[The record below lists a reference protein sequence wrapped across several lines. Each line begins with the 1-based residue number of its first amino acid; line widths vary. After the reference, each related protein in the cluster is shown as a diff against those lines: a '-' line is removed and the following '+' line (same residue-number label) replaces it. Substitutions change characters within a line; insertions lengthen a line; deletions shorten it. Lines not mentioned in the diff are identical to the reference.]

1 MRVGIDVFLKP
12 LMYLDPGSG
21 SFIIQML
28 LAGFLGIAVAVKIY
42 WKKIVALFRKGKSG
56 GVQDE
61 LDEMDEY
68 GSTSGHESVKKDE

>member
-1 MRVGIDVFLKP
+1 MNHTVFLKP

-28 LAGFLGIAVAVKIY
+28 LAGLLGIAVAVRIY
-42 WKKIVALFRKGKSG
+42 WKKIVKFFQKNKGG
-56 GVQDE
+56 DVQEE

-68 GSTSGHESVKKDE
+68 GQGKAKGSEDSELK

>member
-1 MRVGIDVFLKP
+1 MDQTLFLKP

-28 LAGFLGIAVAVKIY
+28 LAGLLGIAVAVRIY
-42 WKKIVALFRKGKSG
+42 WKKIVKFFQKNKGG
-56 GVQDE
+56 DFQEE

-68 GSTSGHESVKKDE
+68 GQGKANGSEDSEMK